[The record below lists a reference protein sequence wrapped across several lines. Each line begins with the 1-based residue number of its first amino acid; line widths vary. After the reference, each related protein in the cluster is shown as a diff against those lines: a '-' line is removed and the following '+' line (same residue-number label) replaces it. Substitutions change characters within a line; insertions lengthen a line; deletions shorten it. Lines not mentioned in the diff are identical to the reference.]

1 MAFKL
6 EENENVVLV
15 ARRHWFKPMLET
27 LALLFSLLIPVII
40 SSMAYAVP
48 ESIFAETNLG
58 ALSMILILCWLFV
71 VWTAGFVIWT
81 NLYLDIL
88 VITDKHIID
97 IEQIGLWN
105 REISTLDLD
114 KVQDISSRADGIIES
129 MLVFGDLDIQT
140 AGSNTNFIVKGIE
153 QPDMIRQKINEQI
166 SLGQATQN

>member
-6 EENENVVLV
+6 EENEHVVLV

-27 LALLFSLLIPVII
+27 LALLFSLLIPIII

-48 ESIFAETNLG
+48 ENIFAETNLG

-166 SLGQATQN
+166 SLGERK

>member
-1 MAFKL
+1 MSFKL
-6 EENENVVLV
+6 EDNENIVLI

-27 LALLFSLLIPVII
+27 LALLFSLLIPVVI
-40 SSMAYAVP
+40 SSTAYSLP
-48 ESIFAETNLG
+48 ENVIADTNLG
-58 ALSMILILCWLFV
+58 ALSMVLILCWLFV

-88 VITDKHIID
+88 VITNKHIID

-114 KVQDISSRADGIIES
+114 KVQDISSRSDGIIES
-129 MLVFGDLDIQT
+129 LLSFGDLDIQT

-153 QPDMIRQKINEQI
+153 QPDKIRQMINEQI
-166 SLGQATQN
+166 SLGERE